1 MYVSTIYASL
11 PPKNNREGKILQSF
25 ISDENISLGDK
36 KIWSYLNKN
45 IPGHGVEVSVLYFD
59 ARLAKRSFWSSRYIV
74 SIYTYIE

>member
-1 MYVSTIYASL
+1 MLVQFTPLSPQKII
-11 PPKNNREGKILQSF
+11 EGKILQSF
-25 ISDENISLGDK
+25 ISDENICLGDK